1 MSLRYDPLPAFWVG
15 FHRGG
20 LVRYSLYGVNVFVLG
35 VVEIV
40 GYRPTGSSKEEKGT
54 TPGTKHPCKT
64 GTYKPTAMK
73 PTQQNNPAL
82 KGKACPCVNMQR

>member
-1 MSLRYDPLPAFWVG
+1 MTPSPPFGRVFTAGVLGVTPSLE
-15 FHRGG
+15 
-20 LVRYSLYGVNVFVLG
+20 VNGFVLG
-35 VVEIV
+35 VVVRV

-73 PTQQNNPAL
+73 PT
-82 KGKACPCVNMQR
+82 